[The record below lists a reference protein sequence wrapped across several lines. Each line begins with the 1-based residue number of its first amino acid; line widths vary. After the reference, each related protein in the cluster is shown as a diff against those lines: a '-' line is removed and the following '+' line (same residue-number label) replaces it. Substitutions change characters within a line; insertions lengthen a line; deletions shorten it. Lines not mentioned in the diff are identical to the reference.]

1 MTTPDRYSREGILA
15 FAEQFPFFRLLGLQV
30 LDIAPGWSKTRL
42 EHRPDL
48 VQPAGILHGG
58 VIASLVDT
66 GIAHALLMTELF
78 QELREQRGALVSVDL
93 RVKFLRPVSGAAVF
107 CEATV
112 VRLGRHIV
120 HAEAVVTDE
129 NGKEVARGDAIYMAV
144 PGNQIEQSAG
154 DTTSPT
160 PRARSGPA

>member
-15 FAEQFPFFRLLGLQV
+15 FAAQFPFFRLIGLQV
-30 LDIAPGWSKTRL
+30 LDLGPGWSKTRL
-42 EHRPDL
+42 EYRPDL

-66 GIAHALLMTELF
+66 GIAHALLMTERF

-93 RVKFLRPVSGAAVF
+93 RVKFLRPVSGAAVI
-107 CEATV
+107 CESTV

-120 HAEAVVTDE
+120 HAEAVVTSED
-129 NGKEVARGDAIYMAV
+129 GQEVARGDAIYMAV
-144 PGNQIEQSAG
+144 PGNQIERSDAA
-154 DTTSPT
+154 
-160 PRARSGPA
+160 AR